1 MKEENEKIEI
11 VTMQITKMVEQ
22 KWIESEDESYNILL
36 SLLKSDPK
44 KYAEVFYFFK
54 MYERLCSI
62 DRRVRQIE
70 TNTRTNNN

>member
-1 MKEENEKIEI
+1 MEELENVKK
-11 VTMQITKMVEQ
+11 QITEMVEQ

-36 SLLKSDPK
+36 SLLKSNPE
-44 KYAEVFYFFK
+44 KYAEVFYIFK

-70 TNTRTNNN
+70 TNTRNPNNN